1 MQGLAVAVRALAG
14 RAPIP
19 VTVVTVDDAQR
30 WPPLV
35 ESAAYFVVSE
45 ALTNVLKYARAS
57 SATVRIAPR
66 DDVLVVEVSDDGA
79 VHDPQRLEFLRAHIV
94 QCHRAIQAGVDLRGY
109 FGWSLMDNFE
119 WAWGYAKRF
128 GLTRVDYST
137 LERTVKSSGRWYAQ
151 VAASNQVCTAT

>member
-1 MQGLAVAVRALAG
+1 MAVRALAG

-19 VTVVTVDDAQR
+19 VTVLTVDDAQR

-66 DDVLVVEVSDDGA
+66 DDVLVVEVSDDGCGGA
-79 VHDPQRLEFLRAHIV
+79 RPEAGSGLGGLRDRVEALDGV
-94 QCHRAIQAGVDLRGY
+94 FELDSPPGAG
-109 FGWSLMDNFE
+109 
-119 WAWGYAKRF
+119 
-128 GLTRVDYST
+128 TRVRAE
-137 LERTVKSSGRWYAQ
+137 LPLAVEP
-151 VAASNQVCTAT
+151 